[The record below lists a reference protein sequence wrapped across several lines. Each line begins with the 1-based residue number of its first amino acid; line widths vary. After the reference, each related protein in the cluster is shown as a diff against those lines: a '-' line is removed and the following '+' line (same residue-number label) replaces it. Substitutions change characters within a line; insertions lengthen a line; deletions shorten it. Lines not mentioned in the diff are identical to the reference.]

1 MGSGQ
6 RAEVT
11 KLIKHH
17 LRPQGFHAEL
27 EPGGHWRITNPRIN
41 PAVDKRRNSIVI
53 PCSPGT
59 SKHFLNIISRL
70 RNELDFVWNGRGGSR
85 GPSPMITSAAE
96 KRQTKLA
103 L

>member
-11 KLIKHH
+11 NLIKRH
-17 LRPQGFHAEL
+17 LRPQGFIVSQ
-27 EPGGHWRITNPRIN
+27 EPGGHWRITNPNID
-41 PAVDKRRNSIVI
+41 PAAEKRRNSITI
-53 PCSPGT
+53 PASPGT
-59 SKHFLNIISRL
+59 SRHFLNIITRL